1 MNYLGSGDNKLV
13 HVDYQDLLE
22 KILQKI
28 QQKNPFNEL
37 RPQSNRIIIKLDEIA
52 YDLYRQSIE
61 DPIFTIHRSRSATLN
76 FSPDFAEKFPG
87 LVRQIRDR
95 LRQHFHDRLNA
106 VDFNLNNFI
115 SPLQQGNAEQLNFT
129 YNFPSAESV
138 PTAGLET
145 RENGVGNDSLLKFH
159 KLTIS
164 VSQIHQFQE
173 QMRQGLGNY
182 LEEQLDD
189 EEDLEEAQEALNDL
203 IEDRD
208 NSDFYRLQRVV
219 DTESLG
225 KLKKEAKICYL
236 EYLQNQIDPQTHPNV
251 VYLQDLIRRLR
262 AIEDYIN
269 DPNKTDGDYQVS
281 YQGERLNYKDW
292 FSRSES
298 LDALPIIPIISDSL
312 GETTSPDGT
321 ERTFTFGLKMK
332 FGNPVQA
339 YGGQDVFDYYLDIL
353 NPDNFAQVQE
363 SDRGIVARK
372 VLRLLFLYYFVFATN
387 SNPATSDYRLE
398 SELEYD
404 VRDRFDTVILE
415 VFRGNDEERK
425 QSILRGLIQGFN
437 TYHVR
442 DKIKRLRNLLQN
454 SIGRIGILPTEC
466 FRREI
471 GVGRGILEDSQ
482 DNLTQG
488 RIFKDVV
495 RNPKQSLR
503 YITIKDAH
511 PSESTFCQ
519 LPAILQFDDIRYYQA
534 SAQEIFNIDYDR
546 RETILQLP
554 VLVTPDGELSRTTS
568 RSDLAGQKMIVFGY
582 HNRHLDRDRCDS
594 VQGFIYRFAMSL
606 LFYVT
611 LQVILEELSPGNDSL
626 LIPIFRFHEGDSNH
640 PSRSEEFMA
649 DMSKLTAH
657 LLNSRYLSNSQGFR
671 IRNRDSNRLR
681 NAFASL
687 YSVLPQTFQFVESS
701 PRNETPLDK
710 LALVVVSSLESDG
723 LPSNR
728 DRDLGI
734 YTLFGEAIGITNEG
748 GNIRIQMLKTFS
760 QNYPKQVLYRNPSIL
775 SDVVQN
781 LHRQGYHHIL
791 YIAQAPYSNNLN
803 LTNVRNETQF
813 YFMSPDLIRSIT
825 SDLED
830 IHIYPIFFNK
840 YYVRKSKKLVSTSYQ
855 LQDTENLLNLV
866 KDPSQQMVVF
876 FNLFNGITVGRGDER
891 FYNGVMSYSTL
902 LNIYSEV
909 LGDRSIRQGLIY
921 DGSLKQDILRYL
933 TLFHFF
939 RLERIQREPKLKLDP
954 YEHIIGDESLRKNAV
969 FYHMDGRSYFN
980 NLAFLTE
987 VDSILYPQVRRE
999 EENH

>member
-1 MNYLGSGDNKLV
+1 
-13 HVDYQDLLE
+13 
-22 KILQKI
+22 
-28 QQKNPFNEL
+28 
-37 RPQSNRIIIKLDEIA
+37 
-52 YDLYRQSIE
+52 
-61 DPIFTIHRSRSATLN
+61 
-76 FSPDFAEKFPG
+76 
-87 LVRQIRDR
+87 
-95 LRQHFHDRLNA
+95 
-106 VDFNLNNFI
+106 
-115 SPLQQGNAEQLNFT
+115 
-129 YNFPSAESV
+129 
-138 PTAGLET
+138 
-145 RENGVGNDSLLKFH
+145 
-159 KLTIS
+159 
-164 VSQIHQFQE
+164 
-173 QMRQGLGNY
+173 
-182 LEEQLDD
+182 
-189 EEDLEEAQEALNDL
+189 
-203 IEDRD
+203 
-208 NSDFYRLQRVV
+208 
-219 DTESLG
+219 
-225 KLKKEAKICYL
+225 
-236 EYLQNQIDPQTHPNV
+236 
-251 VYLQDLIRRLR
+251 
-262 AIEDYIN
+262 
-269 DPNKTDGDYQVS
+269 
-281 YQGERLNYKDW
+281 
-292 FSRSES
+292 
-298 LDALPIIPIISDSL
+298 L
-312 GETTSPDGT
+312 GETTNPSGT

-339 YGGQDVFDYYLDIL
+339 YGGQEVFDYYLDIL
-353 NPDNFAQVQE
+353 NPDNFERQAQE

-387 SNPATSDYRLE
+387 SNPDLPGYRLE

-404 VRDRFDTVILE
+404 ICNRFDAAILE
-415 VFRGNDEERK
+415 VFQGNDEERK
-425 QSILRGLIQGFN
+425 QSILRGLIRGFE
-437 TYHVR
+437 TYNVR
-442 DKIKRLRNLLQN
+442 TKIQSLKNLLQN

-471 GVGRGILEDSQ
+471 GVRRGILEDSQ

-488 RIFKDVV
+488 LIFKDVV
-495 RNPKQSLR
+495 SRNPKQCLR
-503 YITIKDAH
+503 YITIKDTH

-534 SAQEIFNIDYDR
+534 SAQETFNIEYDR
-546 RETILQLP
+546 SEKILQLP

-568 RSDLAGQKMIVFGY
+568 RGDLAGRKMIVFSY
-582 HNRHLDRDRCDS
+582 HNRHLDPDRCDA
-594 VQGFIYRFAMSL
+594 VRGFIYRFSMSL

-611 LQVILEELSPGNDSL
+611 LQVILDELSPANGSL
-626 LIPIFRFHEGDSNH
+626 LIPIFRFHEGDSNN

-649 DMSKLTAH
+649 DLSKLTAH

-671 IRNRDSNRLR
+671 IKDKNSNKLR

-687 YSVLPQTFQFVESS
+687 YSVLPQTFQFQQPS
-701 PRNETPLDK
+701 PPDRTPLDK

-723 LPSNR
+723 LRSNR

-748 GNIRIQMLKTFS
+748 GNIRIQLLKTFS

-775 SDVVQN
+775 SDVVQH
-781 LHRQGYHHIL
+781 LHQQGYRHIL

-803 LTNVRNETQF
+803 LSNVRDETQF
-813 YFMSPDLIRSIT
+813 YFMSPDLIRSLMA
-825 SDLED
+825 DLED

-840 YYVRKSKKLVSTSYQ
+840 YYVRKSKTLVSTSYQ
-855 LQDTENLLNLV
+855 LQDTENLLSLV
-866 KDPSQQMVVF
+866 RDPSQQVVVF

-909 LGDRSIRQGLIY
+909 LDDRSIRQGLIY

-939 RLERIQREPKLKLDP
+939 RLERTQREPKLKLDP